1 MVLNVILGD
10 VEELLRGIDGKLGN
24 IEKLL
29 ELLLT
34 PPDLMVYKKW
44 KLTKRKGLP
53 SADSQDL

>member
-1 MVLNVILGD
+1 MVFNVILGD

-34 PPDLMVYKKW
+34 PPDLIEYKKW
-44 KLTKRKGLP
+44 KLTKRKGI
-53 SADSQDL
+53 D